1 MKKIIKIF
9 LIINL
14 FLLLS
19 GCNSKKDLKEDN
31 KYNYIIEVIEKD
43 NCNHKPELYYTKDER
58 SIYTYCL
65 DSVKITEE
73 GKTTELK
80 SYIKNHNKTFG
91 EVINA
96 VISESSL
103 NDGEKESY
111 LDGGT
116 TKFTNDDLT
125 FIRCNATFQSYDI
138 YIGPQNMDMKS
149 NFCKANNKTIV
160 RTYTVKS
167 IEEYTEQQYNEE
179 GFPTTYGNSFKVTL
193 SQFQGETK
201 TFIINNIPIDL
212 EENETYEFELM
223 NWGILNDDI
232 ESIFKK
238 SLIVEIRKTDKLG
251 LAQTQDPLN

>member
-1 MKKIIKIF
+1 MKKAIKIF
-9 LIINL
+9 LILNL

-19 GCNSKKDLKEDN
+19 GCNSKKDLNEDN
-31 KYNYIIEVIEKD
+31 KYNYIIEVVEKN
-43 NCNHKPELYYTKDER
+43 NCNHKPELYYTEDER

-65 DSVKITEE
+65 DSVKITED

-80 SYIKNHNKTFG
+80 SYIKNHNKNFG
-91 EVINA
+91 KFTNA
-96 VISESSL
+96 LVSESSL

-111 LDGGT
+111 FDGGT
-116 TKFTNDDLT
+116 IEFKNNDLT
-125 FIRCNATFQSYDI
+125 LIRCNALFGPGDI
-138 YIGPQNMDMKS
+138 YIGIRDMYYKT
-149 NFCKANNKTIV
+149 NFCKSNNKTIV

-167 IEEYTEQQYNEE
+167 IEKYTEQQYDEN
-179 GFPTTYGNSFKVTL
+179 GVPIMYGNSFKVTL

-212 EENETYEFELM
+212 EENETYEFEFM
-223 NWGILNDDI
+223 NNGILNDDI

-238 SLIVEIRKTDKLG
+238 SLIVEIRKTDKIG